1 MASPN
6 MAKLKDMVHSIV
18 ASVSAEQ
25 LGMTKLNTI
34 LWFSDREA
42 FLKFGATLSGDTYI
56 RRPKGPVSASLDD
69 AISSL
74 KKEAVLSVSE
84 QQGEPKHLFHSLI
97 EPTATHLSL
106 EELQLINN
114 QIDRIKPLTADE
126 ASELSCDYTWRIYD
140 DDEEI
145 DIVSVLARPGEITA
159 EGLAWAKSV
168 L

>member
-1 MASPN
+1 MYLQNAQ
-6 MAKLKDMVHSIV
+6 
-18 ASVSAEQ
+18 VS
-25 LGMTKLNTI
+25 
-34 LWFSDREA
+34 
-42 FLKFGATLSGDTYI
+42 FLQ
-56 RRPKGPVSASLDD
+56 V
-69 AISSL
+69 L

-84 QQGEPKHLFHSLI
+84 QQGEPKHQFHSLI